1 MSSTEESS
9 VKQMKVVLEIPED
22 KIGVFLGSKGRNI
35 RFIIGKTKRELKEG
49 TEDELDLSGIFCQ
62 INVDEETKE
71 VSVLLKANQ
80 DDHLEVLKVNILAQQ
95 DYVLGKVEKK
105 PRVDP
110 VKKDTGHKKSQF
122 STKFVFKTSMDHHM
136 IPKFIGKQGNN
147 INDLKGNIILSDE
160 NLDGNKVNINIC
172 EDRKIRLQRLHF
184 EHLVTDV
191 ESSSM
196 VLVTVELNT
205 RNRQET
211 LTIVR
216 DFVKQYV
223 EKASMSNYSQYS
235 ESPNTGSAGG
245 FTPEDSGE
253 LENPF

>member
-1 MSSTEESS
+1 
-9 VKQMKVVLEIPED
+9 MKVVLEIPED
-22 KIGVFLGSKGRNI
+22 KVGVFLGSKGRNI

-49 TEDELDLSGIFCQ
+49 TGDELDLSGIFCQ

-71 VSVLLKANQ
+71 VSVLLKANE
-80 DDHLEVLKVNILAQQ
+80 DGHLEVLKGNILAQQ
-95 DYVLGKVEKK
+95 DYVLEKK
-105 PRVDP
+105 PKSESA
-110 VKKDTGHKKSQF
+110 KKNTGHKKSQF
-122 STKFVFKTSMDHHM
+122 TTKYVFKTSMEHHM
-136 IPKFIGKQGNN
+136 IPKFIGKQGKN
-147 INDLKGNIILSDE
+147 INDLKEKITLSDE
-160 NLDGNKVNINIC
+160 NLDGTNMRINIC

-191 ESSSM
+191 ESPSK

-205 RNRQET
+205 TNREKT

-216 DFVKQYV
+216 DFVRQFV
-223 EKASMSNYSQYS
+223 ERANINNYSQYS
-235 ESPNTGSAGG
+235 GKTEDSGGFTPESSGVGGG